1 LVAVVVVVDLEVSFV
16 QLDVVAWLAEVVVV
30 EWDPQMEWL
39 AVRTL
44 LWVGVQLGQL
54 LGHNQ
59 L

>member
-30 EWDPQMEWL
+30 EWVPQMEWL